1 MNLKKT
7 RIILLLTFI
16 TLPLITLS
24 QDYFDRY
31 KNLADSL
38 EDVYSVPSALMLAVA
53 YHESAGGKSKVAKHS
68 NNHFGIKGK
77 NHKVNSAYRY
87 FDNVVDS
94 YVAFCKLVT
103 NKKFYNN
110 VKESDDVKKWV
121 RGLSNS
127 GYASNSSTWS
137 NKIIQIIKTNKLD

>member
-16 TLPLITLS
+16 VLPLITLS

-31 KNLADSL
+31 KSLADSL

-53 YHESAGGKSKVAKHS
+53 YHESGGGKSKVAKHS

-77 NHKVNSAYRY
+77 NHKVKSAYRY
-87 FDNVVDS
+87 FDDVVDS

-103 NKKFYNN
+103 SKKFYNN
-110 VKESDDVKKWV
+110 VKGSDDVKKWV